1 MDLDI
6 SAPDV
11 ARILGRAPKA
21 LQHSM
26 VRELGPEDL
35 ARLQVE
41 QGTKAPSVLRLND
54 RHHALARA
62 LASGQSPGQAAIF
75 TGYSASRISILQD
88 DPAFKELLTFY
99 RSESDAA
106 TAQALAR
113 VTTMTLTA
121 IALLEDRMENAP
133 DDMRTREL
141 LDVATAGLDR
151 TGHGPSSKVQVTNL
165 TLTAAE
171 MAALAQAAQETNVR
185 VIEGRATPGLPDRN
199 SDVPSL
205 ESLADGETSREPGEG
220 DLIREDGGPLA
231 SRVGEDAAWCDPA
244 LGPMAEVSG
253 LQRSGSCSTRS
264 LPGVP
269 EPGPPD

>member
-21 LQHSM
+21 LEHHG

-41 QGTKAPSVLRLND
+41 QGTKAPSVIRLND

-88 DPAFKELLTFY
+88 DPAFKELLAFY
-99 RSESDAA
+99 RSESDTA

-185 VIEGRATPGLPDRN
+185 VIEGRATPGLPNRN
-199 SDVPSL
+199 SDVL
-205 ESLADGETSREPGEG
+205 ADESLADGEAPRLEGEG
-220 DLIREDGGPLA
+220 DLIRENGGPLA
-231 SRVGEDAAWCDPA
+231 SRVGEDDAGSNTA
-244 LGPMAEVSG
+244 LGAVVEIPG
-253 LQRSGSCSTRS
+253 LPRTGPRPAGS
-264 LPGVP
+264 LPGVS
-269 EPGPPD
+269 EPDTPD